1 MITTGSIGMAL
12 AISSTILALAVLAP
26 LAHSQNEAH
35 EDLAPCP
42 GSAPEPTQSAAWS
55 VAFCNR
61 TGHDIV
67 IEFHDNDCPAVNWN
81 RRGDVYQRMLRR
93 GESKTLPLC
102 YADEPQAKKPS
113 PGIPTIRIP
122 GGKGVVTTWNVV
134 GDCGDRSKPLNLD
147 ARTFYDR
154 GEYKT
159 GIILL
164 QYPSGASHCVADAS
178 SASGAPTAAPMA
190 APGAAAAG
198 AAAGAA
204 SGSAGAAS
212 PSAQTQGRSA
222 NATQSAVQAQSPVQ
236 PPPAVAT
243 HSPIAAPPAVTVA
256 ANPRSSEAPTL
267 SAAVDTK
274 DVVGRTVR
282 VFAKGGAGYQ
292 CNFNLALTFSDGGTW
307 NDRAKANITGGDAD
321 APIATRKYLK
331 SVSKVD
337 ITSSKCTPM

>member
-1 MITTGSIGMAL
+1 MNTTGWIGTVL
-12 AISSTILALAVLAP
+12 AIALAVVAP
-26 LAHSQNEAH
+26 LAHGEEGAH

-42 GSAPEPTQSAAWS
+42 GSAPEPTQSAAWP

-67 IEFHDNDCPAVNWN
+67 IEFHDNDCPARNWDK
-81 RRGDVYQRMLRR
+81 RGDVYQRMLRR

-102 YADEPQAKKPS
+102 YANEPQARKPL
-113 PGIPTIRIP
+113 PGTPTLRIP

-154 GEYKT
+154 GEYKS

-164 QYPSGASHCVADAS
+164 QHPSGASHCAADGSGS
-178 SASGAPTAAPMA
+178 SASAAAPASA
-190 APGAAAAG
+190 AVAET
-198 AAAGAA
+198 A
-204 SGSAGAAS
+204 S
-212 PSAQTQGRSA
+212 SAQTQTGSA
-222 NATQSAVQAQSPVQ
+222 SPAQPPLQAQSPTQPQ
-236 PPPAVAT
+236 PPVAT
-243 HSPIAAPPAVTVA
+243 HSPVAAPPAVAAVA
-256 ANPRSSEAPTL
+256 TPRSSQTPTL

-274 DVVGRTVR
+274 DVVGRSVR
-282 VFAKGGAGYQ
+282 VFAKGGAGYK
-292 CNFNLALTFSDGGTW
+292 CKFNLALTFTDGATW
-307 NDRAKANITGGDAD
+307 NDRTSADIPSDAD

-331 SVSKVD
+331 SVSKAQ

>member
-1 MITTGSIGMAL
+1 MITMRSIGTAL
-12 AISSTILALAVLAP
+12 LICLAVVAP
-26 LAHSQNEAH
+26 LAHSQDAAR

-67 IEFHDNDCPAVNWN
+67 IEFHDNDCPAGNWD

-102 YADEPQAKKPS
+102 YANEPQPKKPA
-113 PGIPTIRIP
+113 PGIPTLRIP

-178 SASGAPTAAPMA
+178 GSSASTAAPPAAGGA
-190 APGAAAAG
+190 APAG
-198 AAAGAA
+198 A
-204 SGSAGAAS
+204 
-212 PSAQTQGRSA
+212 P
-222 NATQSAVQAQSPVQ
+222 QSPVQ
-236 PPPAVAT
+236 QQPPVAT
-243 HSPIAAPPAVTVA
+243 HSPITAPPAVAAA

-282 VFAKGGAGYQ
+282 VFAKGGAGYK
-292 CNFNLALTFSDGGTW
+292 CNFNLALTFSDGGSW
-307 NDRAKANITGGDAD
+307 NDRAKADITAGDAD

-331 SVSKVD
+331 SVSKVE
-337 ITSSKCTPM
+337 ITSNKCTPM